1 MSDHADNLAV
11 TKASGQ
17 DTPAADLGELWQV
30 LDTLPQAEPPEDLL
44 ATTIEMVAVR
54 AHTGSGRRSGRGGS
68 RFTSLRRDLWQWLA
82 PAVAVLTAILIGYW
96 LGQAT
101 AVVPSRDAERE
112 AWRERREAAIRESFK
127 NDPEA
132 RRLFREKLGE
142 AEAADPSLRPPRPL
156 LPDDRRPSAVPQ
168 SRPPVSRQPRPGDPE
183 RTGPPRKKFP
193 GPRGAPGGQ
202 PPVPPAAGRGATTF
216 PSPPSPPAE

>member
-1 MSDHADNLAV
+1 MSDDTDNLAV
-11 TKASGQ
+11 TKASGH

-54 AHTGSGRRSGRGGS
+54 ANSASSRRSGRGGS

-82 PAVAVLTAILIGYW
+82 PAAAVLTAILVGYW

-101 AVVPSRDAERE
+101 AVVPNRDAERD

-132 RRLFREKLGE
+132 RRLWREKIGE
-142 AEAADPSLRPPRPL
+142 AEAADPSLRLPRPI
-156 LPDDRRPSAVPQ
+156 LPNEGRPPAASRF
-168 SRPPVSRQPRPGDPE
+168 RPPVSRQPLPGDPE
-183 RTGPPRKKFP
+183 RTGLPRKKFP
-193 GPRGAPGGQ
+193 GPRAAPGVQ
-202 PPVPPAAGRGATTF
+202 PPVPPAAGPGAAAL
-216 PSPPSPPAE
+216 PSLSSPPAE